1 MAAPYSSAPE
11 WSPAAWW
18 NSYGAANDE
27 SQLALATVVD
37 RVGAPPPLRYPRG
50 PCRSRTVTRVSAPRF
65 LSQPWPY
72 LVVTPEGHRRL
83 FIQAHAPQLGRRV
96 PAR

>member
-37 RVGAPPPLRYPRG
+37 RVGAPPPPVPTRPMPLPHGDARQRPPLPLATLAI
-50 PCRSRTVTRVSAPRF
+50 PC
-65 LSQPWPY
+65 
-72 LVVTPEGHRRL
+72 GH
-83 FIQAHAPQLGRRV
+83 A
-96 PAR
+96 